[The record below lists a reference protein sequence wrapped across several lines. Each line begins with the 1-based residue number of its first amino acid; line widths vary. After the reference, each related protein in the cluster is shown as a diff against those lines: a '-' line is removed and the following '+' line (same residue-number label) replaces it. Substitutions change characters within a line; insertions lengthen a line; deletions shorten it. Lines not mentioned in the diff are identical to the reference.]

1 MSKALDIAE
10 NLALLS
16 TKYTSSSSTL
26 DSVVLDSTI
35 TGTPNIGVG
44 GATHGGHESVYVDGG
59 TRYRVHTFYK
69 SGTFT
74 SHKNLTI
81 NLTVL
86 QSETNKNQVTSIWKY
101 NDEQHMK
108 TVRSHISK
116 HVKMPNS
123 LSPKE
128 ILLLS
133 L

>member
-1 MSKALDIAE
+1 MKNTLICFSYSVK
-10 NLALLS
+10 NLQKCL
-16 TKYTSSSSTL
+16 
-26 DSVVLDSTI
+26 
-35 TGTPNIGVG
+35 N
-44 GATHGGHESVYVDGG
+44 
-59 TRYRVHTFYK
+59 
-69 SGTFT
+69 
-74 SHKNLTI
+74 KNLTI

-128 ILLLS
+128 ILYTGKVIIDPVEL
-133 L
+133 